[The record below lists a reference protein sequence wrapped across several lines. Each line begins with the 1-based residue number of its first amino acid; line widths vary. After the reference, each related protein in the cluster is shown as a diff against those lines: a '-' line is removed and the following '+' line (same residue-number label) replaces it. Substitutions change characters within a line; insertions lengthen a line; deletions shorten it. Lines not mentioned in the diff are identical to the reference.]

1 MEQDIR
7 RWRNASEHSR
17 KRGDIESAQRRTERA
32 WLLAMALDEQFL
44 KVGRETWATKSAQM
58 RAEGVKPVNKSKR
71 NIKAPSPNMAVVA
84 LADMNHRGTKLLER
98 HAPRLAI
105 LALTGCR
112 PAELMKGVEIES
124 REKDGKTAILVTIQ
138 GAKVSENR
146 GQSARTVTFLAQ
158 GSASTALA
166 EMCAESGGKFKLETT
181 DADYRSLNR
190 ALQKHGLSC
199 YAFRHQVG
207 SELKNGIA
215 EGTTTPEKAA
225 QVMGHRSTKSLSC
238 YGTRAGARGGRRF
251 AVGATQ
257 TVRSVPVTYQA
268 RAQSR
273 AEKKATA
280 TAKAGMRLKPQQ
292 VSTPSTPSVAVSR
305 PKRPK
310 PS

>member
-32 WLLAMALDEQFL
+32 WLLAVALDEQFL

-58 RAEGVKPVNKSKR
+58 RAEGVKPVRKSKR

-84 LADMNHRGTKLLER
+84 LADMNHRGTKLIER

-112 PAELMKGVEIES
+112 PAELMKGVEIET
-124 REKDGKTAILVTIQ
+124 RKKNGNTAVLLTIQ

-146 GQSARTVTFLAQ
+146 GQKARTITFLAE
-158 GSASTALA
+158 GSAATALA
-166 EMCAESGGKFKLETT
+166 EICAERGGKFKLETSN
-181 DADYRSLNR
+181 ADYRSLNR
-190 ALQKHGLSC
+190 ALQMHGLSC
-199 YAFRHQVG
+199 YAFRHQVA
-207 SELKNGIA
+207 SELKDGISK
-215 EGTTTPEKAA
+215 GNITPENAA
-225 QVMGHRSTKSLSC
+225 KVMGHRSTESLSY
-238 YGTRAGARGGRRF
+238 YGTRSRARGGRRF
-251 AVGATQ
+251 AVGATEKI
-257 TVRSVPVTYQA
+257 RSVPVTYQA
-268 RAQSR
+268 RAQAR

-280 TAKAGMRLKPQQ
+280 TAKKGMGLKAQ
-292 VSTPSTPSVAVSR
+292 VSTPAAPSVAMSR
-305 PKRPK
+305 PKGPK